1 MPSHTF
7 SPPSPRDVR
16 FHFDFISPYA
26 YLAWKDIHALAERNG
41 CTVTLVPVLF
51 AGLLNAHG
59 QKGPAEIAPKR
70 IYTFKHAFRLAYAA
84 KLPLVPPP
92 SHPFNPLLALRV
104 SSLDLAPADQRRIID
119 AFFDATWGGR
129 GGIAEKE
136 RVVATLDAL
145 GLDGAAL
152 VALAET
158 QPIKDRVRAQTD
170 AAIAAGVF
178 GVPTTVVEDEP
189 FWGYD
194 ALSHVEAYL
203 KGEDPFQAL
212 ETDPDV
218 LQRWVALPASA
229 ERRRS

>member
-1 MPSHTF
+1 MA
-7 SPPSPRDVR
+7 RELR
-16 FHFDFISPYA
+16 FYFDFISPYA
-26 YLAWKDIHALAERNG
+26 YLAWKHIPALAERNG
-41 CTVTLVPVLF
+41 CTLVPVPVLF
-51 AGLLNAHG
+51 AGLLNEHG

-70 IYTFKHAFRLAYAA
+70 IYTFKHAVRLAHAV

-104 SSLDLAPADQRRIID
+104 SSLDLDPTDRARIID

-129 GGIAEKE
+129 GGIADKE
-136 RVVATLDAL
+136 RVVATLDVL

-152 VALAET
+152 VVLAET

-178 GVPTTVVEDEP
+178 GVPTTMVDDEP

-194 ALSHVEAYL
+194 ALPHVEDYL
-203 KGEDPFQAL
+203 NGKDPFQAL
-212 ETDPDV
+212 KDDPEV
-218 LQRWVALPASA
+218 LNRWIALPASA

>member
-1 MPSHTF
+1 MATHTF
-7 SPPSPRDVR
+7 SPPAARELL

-26 YLAWKDIHALAERNG
+26 YLAWKAIHGLAERHA
-41 CTVTLVPVLF
+41 CTVVPVPVLF
-51 AGLLNAHG
+51 AGLLNEHG

-70 IYTFKHAFRLAYAA
+70 IYTFKHAVRLAYAA

-104 SSLDLAPADQRRIID
+104 CSLDLEPVERRRIID
-119 AFFDATWGGR
+119 AFFDATWGGQ

-136 RVVATLDAL
+136 RVVRVLDAL
-145 GLDGAAL
+145 GLEGAAL

-170 AAIAAGVF
+170 AAIAKGVF
-178 GVPTTVVEDEP
+178 GVPTTIVDDEP

-194 ALSHVEAYL
+194 ALAHVEDYL
-203 KGEDPFQAL
+203 EGKDPFQAL
-212 ETDPDV
+212 KDDPEV
-218 LQRWVALPASA
+218 LNRWIALPASA

>member
-1 MPSHTF
+1 MA
-7 SPPSPRDVR
+7 RELR
-16 FHFDFISPYA
+16 FYFDFISPYA
-26 YLAWKDIHALAERNG
+26 YLAWKKIPALAERNG
-41 CTVTLVPVLF
+41 CTLSPVPVLF
-51 AGLLNAHG
+51 AGLLNEHG

-70 IYTFKHAFRLAYAA
+70 IYTFKHAVRLAYAA

-104 SSLDLAPADQRRIID
+104 SSLDLDPADRVRIIG
-119 AFFDATWGGR
+119 AFFDATWGGH

-145 GLDGAAL
+145 GLDGPAL

-178 GVPTTVVEDEP
+178 GVPTTIVDDEP

-194 ALSHVEAYL
+194 ALAHVEDYL
-203 KGEDPFQAL
+203 NGKDPFQAL
-212 ETDPDV
+212 KDDPEV
-218 LQRWVALPASA
+218 LRRWIALPASA